1 MSIASCLLIEVRE
14 MVSIEFDKETEKDVF
29 RLVTM
34 SKEVSL
40 KIVVTLEAMEV
51 VFFFYVNVMMM
62 KKRPL
67 RKLWS

>member
-1 MSIASCLLIEVRE
+1 

-29 RLVTM
+29 RLFTM

-40 KIVVTLEAMEV
+40 KIVVTLEAMKV
-51 VFFFYVNVMMM
+51 VFFFLREHHDDE
-62 KKRPL
+62 KEAF

>member
-1 MSIASCLLIEVRE
+1 

-29 RLVTM
+29 RLFTM

-40 KIVVTLEAMEV
+40 KIVVTLEAMKV
-51 VFFFYVNVMMM
+51 VFFLREHHDDEKEAF
-62 KKRPL
+62 